1 MRRFIAL
8 PFVFGFSIFIVL
20 VLFFTLAA
28 DKSAVLAAPTA
39 VTYYVDGS
47 TGDDNNDCLSSGA
60 PCLTVG
66 AAITKAASG
75 DSIEVAAGLYD
86 EFLEISKALTITGEG
101 PELTFLDGGDSHR
114 VLRYAAVG
122 SLNLVNLAVSNGRVS
137 GENGAG
143 IYNFGSMSLDNVHL
157 SGNTTDE
164 GGGAIFNNGSLH
176 LQNSQ
181 ILSNSV
187 GGVGG
192 GIYIWYPGVVTV
204 TNSIIAHNSSVQGGG
219 IYNLGDLVVTDS
231 TFQSNS
237 GSMFGGALTVFN
249 LATTE
254 LTNVTIVGNQS
265 DGSAAGIYNSGA
277 PLTMTNTTISGNEA
291 PTYTGMTNLGTDSQ
305 ATIINSTIA
314 HNLVSGP
321 GTRYGG
327 LANISNGN
335 LTIKNSIIAENEGRN
350 CLVSGGW
357 TSLGYNL
364 ADDNYCGLTA
374 VGDMPNTAAL
384 LSPLAD
390 YGGATWTHALQ
401 PGSPAIDAADNG
413 DCPATDQ
420 RGVPRPFDGDN
431 DGSADCDIGA
441 YEARNQI
448 TVENVA
454 VVEGDAGS
462 ATAVFTVTL
471 APTST
476 QSISVN
482 YETVDGTAVAGSD
495 YTADS
500 GMVTFD
506 PGESVQFI
514 TITVD
519 GDTDDE
525 PNETFFLNL
534 SNAAA
539 ADIVDGQAQG
549 TIIDD
554 DGLPSLTIDDVT
566 VDEGNTGS
574 SLAQFTVTLSPASAD
589 TVQVNYATA
598 DGTAVAGMDYV
609 ATADTLT
616 FTPGE
621 TSQTIAVTINGDE
634 VDEGDLE
641 NFTLNLS
648 SPLNVNLADDTAV
661 GTITDDDI
669 ARVSMGFSQSMLE
682 GNSGLTNM
690 VFTVTLN
697 IATDFPVTVDYSS
710 SSGSGGTFATP
721 GVDYMEVSGTL
732 TFDTGE
738 TLKTFTVPILGD
750 NASEPDEHF
759 SVRLSNADPVSIYI
773 TSATGNI
780 LNDDNHIYLPLILK
794 P

>member
-1 MRRFIAL
+1 MKRFIAL
-8 PFVFGFSIFIVL
+8 PFVVGFSMLVVL
-20 VLFFTLAA
+20 ILFFALTP
-28 DKSAVLAAPTA
+28 DGPAVRAAPTA
-39 VTYYVDGS
+39 VTYYVNGS
-47 TGDDNNDCLSSGA
+47 TGDDDNDCLSTGA

-66 AAITKAASG
+66 ATITKAASG
-75 DSIEVAAGLYD
+75 DEIQVAAGVYD
-86 EFLEISKALTITGEG
+86 EFLEISKALTITGAG
-101 PELTFLDGGDSHR
+101 PELTFLDGADSHR
-114 VLRYAAVG
+114 VLRYAAAG
-122 SLNLVNLAVSNGRVS
+122 SLNLVGLAVSNGRVS

-143 IYNFGSMSLDNVHL
+143 IYNFGSMTLDNVQV

-176 LQNSQ
+176 LKNSQ

-204 TNSIIAHNSSVQGGG
+204 TNSIIAHNSSMQGGG
-219 IYNLGDLVVTDS
+219 IFNLGDLVVTDS

-277 PLTMTNTTISGNEA
+277 PLTMTNVTISGNEA
-291 PTYTGMTNLGTDSQ
+291 PTYTGMTNLGADSQ
-305 ATIINSTIA
+305 ATIVNSTIA

-335 LTIKNSIIAENEGRN
+335 LTLKNSIIAENEGRN
-350 CLVSGGW
+350 CLVSGTW
-357 TSLGYNL
+357 TSLGHNL
-364 ADDNYCGLTA
+364 SDDSYCGLTA
-374 VGDMPNTAAL
+374 GGDLPNTPAL
-384 LSPLAD
+384 LYSLAD

-401 PGSPAIDAADNG
+401 TSSPAIDAADNG

-420 RGVPRPFDGDN
+420 RGVSRPFDGDN

-441 YEARNQI
+441 YEARNQFSI
-448 TVENVA
+448 ENVS

-462 ATAVFTVTL
+462 TTAVFTVTL

-476 QSISVN
+476 QFILVD
-482 YETVDGTAVAGSD
+482 YETANDTAVAGLD

-500 GMVTFD
+500 GTVTFD
-506 PGESVQFI
+506 PGESTQFI

-534 SNAAA
+534 SNANT
-539 ADIVDGQAQG
+539 ADIVDDQAQG

-554 DGLPSLTIDDVT
+554 DGLPSLTIEDVT

-574 SLAQFTVTLSPASAD
+574 SLAQFTVSLSPASAD
-589 TVQVNYATA
+589 TVQVTYATA
-598 DGTAVAGMDYV
+598 DGTAVAGSDYV
-609 ATADTLT
+609 AAAETLT
-616 FTPGE
+616 FSPGE
-621 TSQTIAVTINGDE
+621 TSRMIAVTINGDE

-641 NFTLNLS
+641 SFTLNLS
-648 SPLNVNLADDTAV
+648 TPLNANLADDTAV
-661 GTITDDDI
+661 GTITDDDF
-669 ARVSMGFSQSMLE
+669 ARVSMGYSQSVLE
-682 GNSGLTNM
+682 GNSGLRNL

-697 IATDFPVTVDYSS
+697 IATDFLVTVDYSS

-721 GVDYMEVSGTL
+721 GVDYVEVSGTL
-732 TFDTGE
+732 TFNAGE
-738 TLKTFTVPILGD
+738 TLKTFTVPVLGD
-750 NASEPDEHF
+750 NESEPDEHF

-780 LNDDNHIYLPLILK
+780 LNDDNHLYLPLVLK